1 MLAELTG
8 FQRDLLFVLCG
19 MDTPS
24 GSEIMREVEQ
34 SQDRS
39 VLHGR
44 LYSNLDELVEAGYV
58 EKGELDGRTN
68 YYSLTEE
75 GYERLRARHEWELEY
90 LEARSEGAEAD

>member
-8 FQRDLLFVLCG
+8 FQRDLLVVLSG
-19 MDTPS
+19 METPS
-24 GSEIMREVEQ
+24 GSEIMSEVENE
-34 SQDRS
+34 QDRS

-68 YYSLTEE
+68 YYAITDE
-75 GYERLRARHEWELEY
+75 GYENLQTRHEWEQEH
-90 LEARSEGAEAD
+90 LEARSTVESE